1 LPGAQRT
8 FVAACAFATAFALGY
23 VGVDYGKIPHPIYD
37 PLAHAWRLAGRTSGM
52 PMGYFGLWLYALAAA
67 IVVGGA
73 AWLWTG
79 RRPSPPSEGTLM
91 LLAAWTGTAWALAA
105 GYFAWMNWP

>member
-1 LPGAQRT
+1 MTRAQRT
-8 FVAACAFATAFALGY
+8 FVTACAFATAFALGY

-37 PLAHAWRLAGRTSGM
+37 PIAHAWRLAGRTSGA
-52 PMGYFGLWLYALAAA
+52 PMGYFGLWLYALGAA

-79 RRPSPPSEGTLM
+79 RLA